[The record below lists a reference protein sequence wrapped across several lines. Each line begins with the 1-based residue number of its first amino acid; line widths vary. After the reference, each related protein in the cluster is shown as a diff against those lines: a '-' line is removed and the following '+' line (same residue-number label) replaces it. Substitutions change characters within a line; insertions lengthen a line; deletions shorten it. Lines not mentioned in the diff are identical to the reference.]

1 MMLAEDGQFRTTV
14 ISCGDKLPFFFWA
27 FVTAL
32 LQATRQVRDSWTVF
46 CKSGL
51 KYRYTLTGFTLV
63 RCGCRKPQR
72 SGSQIRTDVY
82 TLDVLERAGLLKA
95 DLGGP

>member
-1 MMLAEDGQFRTTV
+1 MLAEGGQFRATV

-32 LQATRQVRDSWTVF
+32 LQATRQVRDSWAMF

-63 RCGCRKPQR
+63 RCGCRKPHR

-82 TLDVLERAGLLKA
+82 TLYVLEWAGLQNA
-95 DLGGP
+95 DFGGP

>member
-1 MMLAEDGQFRTTV
+1 M
-14 ISCGDKLPFFFWA
+14 
-27 FVTAL
+27 
-32 LQATRQVRDSWTVF
+32 F

-82 TLDVLERAGLLKA
+82 TLDVLEWAGLLKA

>member
-1 MMLAEDGQFRTTV
+1 MLPEDGQFRATV

-32 LQATRQVRDSWTVF
+32 LQATRQVRDSWAMF

-51 KYRYTLTGFTLV
+51 KYRYTLIVFTLV

-82 TLDVLERAGLLKA
+82 TLYVLEWAGLQNA

>member
-1 MMLAEDGQFRTTV
+1 MLPEDGQFRATV

-32 LQATRQVRDSWTVF
+32 LQATRQVRDSWAMF

-51 KYRYTLTGFTLV
+51 KYQHTLIGFTLV

-82 TLDVLERAGLLKA
+82 TLYVLEWAGLQNA